1 MRMTFKMKALAF
13 IIPLLV
19 AISLVYTYESI
30 ETEKKIIRKEI
41 IKRAETVTT
50 LASKT
55 GELPILSGNTELMK
69 GTVSFLRANS
79 EAASVTLYDRTF
91 LVLIHDG
98 PAASRPLP
106 TLSPN
111 QPISMTEE
119 EKAFI
124 FFAPIFTLR
133 TKEDFQIFDSS
144 DSVQKVRE
152 HIGWVRIGFS
162 KDSIKDYEQQIVTR
176 GLLIAALFT
185 AVSSILAYFLISVAT
200 RPLARIVAVAN
211 GIAHG
216 DLSQEIKIDRQDEIG
231 ALAEAFQAMKGAIR
245 QVLQETNG
253 LILAVRDG
261 RLTTRGNAEAFE
273 GGWRELV
280 NGVNDLTDS
289 FAKANEELKAS
300 KEAAETANQ
309 AKSEFLANMS
319 HELRTPLNAILGY
332 AQLLKRQDTLT
343 ETQRQQLDILRASG
357 EHLLMLIN
365 DILDMGKIEA
375 QKVVI
380 EEVSFDLPSL
390 LRQVFNITRIKAEEK
405 GLEFQYVPV
414 TPLPVQVKGDERKI
428 KQILLNFLS
437 NAIKYTRRGGV
448 TMKASYVEADR
459 GIFRCEITDTGIGI
473 SPDKIETIFEPFTQL
488 SASRQVREG
497 TGLGLAISKR
507 LAGLMHGTVG
517 VESTPGTG
525 SKFWLVLPLGVTSR
539 AEETAGTP
547 ELVAI
552 GYRGER
558 RSILVVDDNET
569 NVSML
574 ISFLEPLGFLVTTA
588 ADGQDALRKA
598 TAERPDLILL
608 DLIMP
613 GTDGLEAV
621 RAMREQRAL
630 DEIRI
635 IGVSATVAE
644 DARNE
649 EFIDACDDYVSKPI
663 RLESLQEKIAAQL
676 GIEWEMARPGL
687 SVTAAAT
694 KEKHELVVVPPQD
707 KIQEL
712 YELAMRGDM
721 RRIQAWAAD
730 LEEWNGSYIPFA
742 SVLREMAGGFKAKAI
757 MEFVKQ
763 HKGSA

>member
-1 MRMTFKMKALAF
+1 MKMTYKMKALAF

-19 AISLVYTYESI
+19 VISLVYTYESI

-69 GTVSFLRANS
+69 GTVLFLRANS
-79 EAASVTLYDRTF
+79 EAASVTLYDRSF
-91 LVLIHDG
+91 QVLIHNG
-98 PAASRPLP
+98 PPLSRRLP
-106 TLSPN
+106 YLSPD

-119 EKAFI
+119 EKAFV

-133 TKEDFQIFDSS
+133 TKEDFQIFESS
-144 DSVQKVRE
+144 DNVQKVKE

-162 KDSIKDYEQQIVTR
+162 KDSIKEYEKQIVSR

-185 AVSSILAYFLISVAT
+185 AASSILAYFLISMAT

-216 DLSQEIKIDRQDEIG
+216 DLSQEIRVDRKDEIG

-253 LILAVRDG
+253 LILAVQGG
-261 RLTTRGNAEAFE
+261 RLNSRGNADAFE
-273 GGWRELV
+273 GGWRELIK
-280 NGVNDLTDS
+280 GVNDLTDS
-289 FAKANEELKAS
+289 FAKTNEELKAS

-365 DILDMGKIEA
+365 DVLDMGKIEA

-380 EEVSFDLPSL
+380 EEVSFDLSSM
-390 LRQVFNITRIKAEEK
+390 LRQVFNITRIRAEEK
-405 GLEFQYVPV
+405 GLEFQYEAL
-414 TPLPVQVKGDERKI
+414 TTLPTQVKGDERKI

-448 TMKASYVEADR
+448 TMKAGYSDR

-473 SPDKIETIFEPFTQL
+473 PADKIETIFEPFTQL

-507 LAGLMHGTVG
+507 LAGLMHGAVG
-517 VESTPGTG
+517 VESCPETG
-525 SKFWLVLPLGVTSR
+525 SKFWLTLPLATVSR
-539 AEETAGTP
+539 TEEAEEKP

-558 RSILVVDDNET
+558 RSVLVVDDNET
-569 NVSML
+569 NISML
-574 ISFLEPLGFLVTTA
+574 VSFLEPLGFQVTTA
-588 ADGQDALRKA
+588 ENGDEALLRSVHD
-598 TAERPDLILL
+598 RPDLVLL

-613 GTDGLEAV
+613 GMDGLEVV

-630 DEIRI
+630 DETRI

-644 DARNE
+644 NKRNE

-663 RLESLQEKIAAQL
+663 RLELLQEKIESQL
-676 GIEWEMARPGL
+676 GIVWEMALPGL
-687 SVTAAAT
+687 PMAAPIMR
-694 KEKHELVVVPPQD
+694 EGPDRVVAPPQE

-712 YELAMRGDM
+712 YELALMGDM
-721 RRIQAWAAD
+721 RRIQAWASRLVED
-730 LEEWNGSYIPFA
+730 NDSYIHFA

-763 HKGSA
+763 HKETA